1 MTRPEPTHELAPLP
15 DWAAGLVDAAR
26 DGGED
31 IAAAVAAA
39 RKYGAQLP
47 QPGHDTAT
55 RWAVLAAVAAA
66 DLTPAR
72 VLEAHS
78 DALAI
83 LAEAGEP
90 VPTDTTWG
98 VFAAEAPGARL
109 DAELGDNGSA
119 TLSGVKPWCSLAAD
133 LDAALVTAHT
143 QDGRRLFRVDLHHP
157 GVTVDPPQ
165 RWVARGLRTV
175 VSTSV
180 TFDVVPATPVG
191 PAGWYLVRP
200 GFAWGGMGVA
210 ACWYGAATA
219 LVASIRRKAA
229 TASAGEILLMHLGAA
244 EVALYAARCALRD
257 AAAAIDGGHGAQRD
271 GERLALLSRS
281 VVAEA
286 CEQVLRTAGHA
297 LGPAALVFDAEHA
310 ARVAD
315 LQVYVRQ
322 HHGER
327 DLAALGAHLVADP
340 A

>member
-1 MTRPEPTHELAPLP
+1 MNDLTDLAALP
-15 DWAAGLVDAAR
+15 DWAADLVDAAR
-26 DGGED
+26 SGGED
-31 IAAAVAAA
+31 VAAAVAAA
-39 RKYGAQLP
+39 RKYGALLP

-90 VPTDTTWG
+90 VPTETTWG

-109 DAELGDNGSA
+109 DAEIHDSGSA
-119 TLSGVKPWCSLAAD
+119 TLTGVKPWCSLAAD

-143 QDGRRLFRVDLHHP
+143 PDGRRLFRVDLHHP

-180 TFDVVPATPVG
+180 SFDAVPATPVG
-191 PAGWYLVRP
+191 PAGWYLIRP

-219 LVASIRRKAA
+219 LGAA
-229 TASAGEILLMHLGAA
+229 VRTKASADSATDLVRMHLGAA
-244 EVALYAARCALRD
+244 EVALYGARCALSD
-257 AAAAIDGGHGAQRD
+257 AAAAIDAGRGGQRD
-271 GERLALLSRS
+271 GERLALLARS

-286 CEQVLRTAGHA
+286 CEQVLRTAAHA

-327 DLAALGAHLVADP
+327 DLAALGAHIVADLS
-340 A
+340 